1 MDATEFFGVLVVPV
15 IIGLVEV
22 AKGTGLSARW
32 AAPLALVLGLGLSLI
47 AADDGITMAGAVMRG
62 LALGLSASG
71 LYAAVNTQL
80 SAAQRRPAAG
90 VRARVRS
97 SRRSAAAAGRV
108 ARGDE

>member
-15 IIGLVEV
+15 IVGLVEV

-32 AAPLALVLGLGLSLI
+32 AAPMALALGLALSLI

-71 LYAAVNTQL
+71 LYAAVDTQL
-80 SAAQRRPAAG
+80 SAGHKRPAAG
-90 VRARVRS
+90 VRVRS
-97 SRRSAAAAGRV
+97 PRGPAAAGRT

>member
-1 MDATEFFGVLVVPV
+1 MDTTEFFGVLVVPV

-32 AAPLALVLGLGLSLI
+32 AAPMALALGLALSLI

-71 LYAAVNTQL
+71 LYAAVDTQL
-80 SAAQRRPAAG
+80 SVGRRSAAG
-90 VRARVRS
+90 VRMRS
-97 SRRSAAAAGRV
+97 SRGSVAAGRTL
-108 ARGDE
+108 RGDE

>member
-32 AAPLALVLGLGLSLI
+32 AAPMALALGLALSLI
-47 AADDGITMAGAVMRG
+47 AADSGTTMASAVMRG

-71 LYAAVNTQL
+71 LYAAVDTQL
-80 SAAQRRPAAG
+80 SARRRRSAAG
-90 VRARVRS
+90 ARVRS
-97 SRRSAAAAGRV
+97 HGPAAAGRT

>member
-15 IIGLVEV
+15 IVGLVEV

-32 AAPLALVLGLGLSLI
+32 AAPMALALGLALSLI
-47 AADDGITMAGAVMRG
+47 AADDGMTMAGAVMRG

-80 SAAQRRPAAG
+80 SAGRRPAAG
-90 VRARVRS
+90 ARVRS
-97 SRRSAAAAGRV
+97 SHSSAAAARS

>member
-1 MDATEFFGVLVVPV
+1 MDSTEFFGVLVVPV

-32 AAPLALVLGLGLSLI
+32 AAPMALALGLGLSLI
-47 AADDGITMAGAVMRG
+47 AADDGTTIASAVMRG

-71 LYAAVNTQL
+71 LYAAVDTQL
-80 SAAQRRPAAG
+80 NAGRRRSAAG
-90 VRARVRS
+90 ARVS
-97 SRRSAAAAGRV
+97 APGGSRGAAAAGRT